1 MDTRWSYRLWIILAA
16 MLLLLYT
23 AITLE
28 RASAAPAPS
37 ASCPPPDPPLVTDQ
51 HTRQSPLIPEPAVR
65 QGYVVERNY
74 YRQNGQPVDLAQPV
88 KQNDRFVV
96 VLKVTEQRA
105 TYARLLLV
113 DMLPAGFE
121 IDNPKLVESGQ
132 VSGLPWLKNDVTPV
146 NAEYRDDRFVAAF
159 DRYPSQQ
166 ASFTVAYVVRAVS
179 PGRYV
184 HPPALAEDM
193 YRPDR
198 FGRTAF
204 GTVEVTAAR

>member
-1 MDTRWSYRLWIILAA
+1 M
-16 MLLLLYT
+16 
-23 AITLE
+23 
-28 RASAAPAPS
+28 
-37 ASCPPPDPPLVTDQ
+37 
-51 HTRQSPLIPEPAVR
+51 
-65 QGYVVERNY
+65 
-74 YRQNGQPVDLAQPV
+74 
-88 KQNDRFVV
+88 F
-96 VLKVTEQRA
+96 
-105 TYARLLLV
+105 ARLLLV

-121 IDNPKLVESGQ
+121 IDNPKLVDSGQ
-132 VSGLPWLKNDVTPV
+132 ISGLNWLKRTIEPS

-166 ASFTVAYVVRAVS
+166 NSFTVAYVVRAVS

-204 GTVEVTAAR
+204 GTVEITPAR